1 MKKIEDERIII
12 EKRKINSHAFSIIF
26 MGLWLI
32 ILYRQLILN
41 QDISQYWDIFAL
53 TIGGSFF
60 VVVNNVLKGLFM
72 TYRKKG
78 ERNKVAIVGAS
89 VGAITFTIVNSFI
102 SGYNVKDSK
111 DILIMVISAIL
122 FLVVWLAAYKFVV
135 NKSVTKANEEIEE

>member
-89 VGAITFTIVNSFI
+89 VGAISFTIVNSFI
-102 SGYNVKDSK
+102 SVYNVKVSK
-111 DILIMVISAIL
+111 DILFMLISAIL